1 MCSVV
6 KIIVQAQAH
15 QACVVSITGEPCA
28 ISVGVASVIIQVDR
42 GMEKT
47 YEIICKRIDV
57 RSVIWDVVASNV
69 TTSSIGSGV
78 GRTRVV
84 VHGACTLVA
93 FGSFELDANVV
104 DTKHERS
111 LKTILG
117 DAFGV
122 GSDVVKGS
130 ALRI

>member
-69 TTSSIGSGV
+69 TTSSVGSRV
-78 GRTRVV
+78 GRTRAV

-104 DTKHERS
+104 DTKHERA